1 MDEIDVGLVAEMLP
15 QSSMV
20 VSYDTL
26 HDVKHPCH
34 VGAGEEE
41 EEKRKK
47 KTEGQ
52 TGPRVTAAISQQ
64 SHVMGNGFTSAIPR
78 RAHLNFTPEFLSNLS
93 PDH

>member
-1 MDEIDVGLVAEMLP
+1 MDEIDVGFVAEMLP
-15 QSSMV
+15 QSSVV

-64 SHVMGNGFTSAIPR
+64 SHVMGKRF
-78 RAHLNFTPEFLSNLS
+78 HLGNLS
-93 PDH
+93 QGPFELHTRISFKSLS